1 MTTQPNRMPPRGW
14 LNRTVLGIGLASLLS
29 DWSHEIATTAMPAF
43 LATMGVAAFWVGLIE
58 GVSDGLSS
66 FAKMASGYYTDR
78 LRRRKPVAVIGYLV
92 TAMGTA
98 SFGLATAAW
107 HVLLARAFAWLGR
120 GVRTPVRKAL
130 LAGAVTK
137 ETYGRA
143 FGFERMMDTLGAIVG
158 PASAFFL
165 LGAFDH
171 HYPSLFA
178 MTLVPG
184 LLAVAVIAFLVRE
197 KERKPV
203 PHVSFGQ
210 QLRQLPPSFRKFLI
224 AVGLFGAGD
233 FAHTLLILLATQKLT
248 PELGAGK
255 AASVA
260 VGLYVLHNVFYAG
273 FAVFAGWLADHFPK
287 NLVLAAGYAL
297 AGLMAMAI
305 VLLPLTLWT
314 LGGIFIF
321 GGVYV
326 AMEETLED
334 SFCAELVGEEH
345 HGMAFGTLA
354 TVNGIGDFVSSLM
367 VGALWTGFGTSV
379 AFAYSAVLFA
389 AGALLV
395 FRLRIPQQPVWR
407 DAR

>member
-1 MTTQPNRMPPRGW
+1 
-14 LNRTVLGIGLASLLS
+14 LNRTVLGIGLASLFS
-29 DWSHEIATTAMPAF
+29 DWSHEIATTVMPAF

-66 FAKMASGYYTDR
+66 FAKMASGYYTDK

-92 TAMGTA
+92 TALGTA

-130 LAGAVTK
+130 LAGAVTP

-158 PASAFFL
+158 PATAFLL
-165 LGAFDH
+165 LGAFNH
-171 HYPSLFA
+171 HYPALFA
-178 MTLVPG
+178 VTLIPSLIAVG
-184 LLAVAVIAFLVRE
+184 LIAFVVRE

-203 PHVSFGQ
+203 PHISFAER
-210 QLRQLPPSFRKFLI
+210 LRSLPPRFRKFLV

-248 PELGAGK
+248 PELGAAK
-255 AASVA
+255 AASIA

-273 FAVFAGWLADHFPK
+273 FAFVAGWLADRFPK
-287 NLVLAAGYAL
+287 NVVLATGYAL
-297 AGLMAMAI
+297 AAVMALAI
-305 VLLPLTLWT
+305 LLLPLTIWT
-314 LGGIFIF
+314 LGAIFIL

-326 AMEETLED
+326 AIEETLED
-334 SFCAELVGEEH
+334 SFCAEVVGEDH

-354 TVNGIGDFVSSLM
+354 TINGVGDFLSSTV
-367 VGALWTGFGTSV
+367 VGALWTAFGTSV
-379 AFAYSAVLFA
+379 AFGYSAVLFA
-389 AGALLV
+389 VGAFLVARLKPDFPAEAQRAPAG
-395 FRLRIPQQPVWR
+395 
-407 DAR
+407 D